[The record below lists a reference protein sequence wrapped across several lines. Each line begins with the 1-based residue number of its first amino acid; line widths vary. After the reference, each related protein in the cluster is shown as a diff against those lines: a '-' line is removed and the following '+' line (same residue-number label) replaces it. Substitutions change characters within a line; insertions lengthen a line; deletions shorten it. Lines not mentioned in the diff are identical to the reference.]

1 VNSNSAALAGILVGS
16 LVSLAI
22 GIFLIAC
29 VWRVFTKAGQPGWAA
44 IVPFYNIYVLL
55 KMVGRPGWWLVLFFI
70 PVVNLVIAIMVYIDV
85 AKAFGKGGG
94 FTVLLIL
101 LPFIGWPILA
111 FGDAMYRGP
120 VADPNFA
127 GPGHPGQQYPQQGY
141 GQQGYPQQQYGQ
153 QYAPL
158 QQYGQQGHPQQQY
171 PPQQGYPQQQY
182 PQQQQYPPQQ
192 YPPQQPGPPS
202 QEQYPPQ

>member
-1 VNSNSAALAGILVGS
+1 MNTNSAAWAGVLVGS
-16 LVSLAI
+16 LVSFAI
-22 GIFLIAC
+22 AVFLIAC

-44 IVPFYNIYVLL
+44 IVPFYNTYVML

-70 PVVNLVIAIMVYIDV
+70 PVVNIVIAIMVYIDV
-85 AKAFGKGGG
+85 ARAFGKGGG

-120 VADPNFA
+120 VADPNFH
-127 GPGHPGQQYPQQGY
+127 GPGGQGQQYPSQGYPQQY
-141 GQQGYPQQQYGQ
+141 GQQQYGQQQYGQ
-153 QYAPL
+153 QY
-158 QQYGQQGHPQQQY
+158 
-171 PPQQGYPQQQY
+171 PPQQGY

>member
-1 VNSNSAALAGILVGS
+1 VNTNSAAWAGVLVGS
-16 LVSLAI
+16 LVSFAI
-22 GIFLIAC
+22 AVFLIAC

-44 IVPFYNIYVLL
+44 IVPFYNTYVML

-70 PVVNLVIAIMVYIDV
+70 PVVNIVIAIMVYIDV
-85 AKAFGKGGG
+85 ARAFGKGGG

-120 VADPNFA
+120 VADPNFH
-127 GPGHPGQQYPQQGY
+127 GPGAGGYPGQQYPP
-141 GQQGYPQQQYGQ
+141 QGYPQQQYGQ
-153 QYAPL
+153 QQYG
-158 QQYGQQGHPQQQY
+158 QQYPQQGHPQQQY
-171 PPQQGYPQQQY
+171 PPQQGYPQQ